1 MKRLKYTF
9 LLLCTAVVA
18 MTSCSDSSDDLLA
31 EIEQSVSPEEQDHGY
46 SIGLTI
52 TLDAMGGRSVTPA
65 DDPLWEM
72 ENYID
77 PKKLRVLFFDKD
89 DKFLFESKSRWVK
102 QIETSNDNSRW
113 YVSVP
118 FFTYGNEEDWNWE
131 EIKRKVK
138 SEPFK
143 IAILANRPQMEWC
156 PNYDTLTNVQLG
168 WFDNTGPHWG
178 PADMGKRD
186 VFDLHHCQRDP
197 MYVGKNYDTNKVY
210 AGFYDFVQGGNPEID
225 EPLMGATSSWVDYGT
240 KDDGEKDPWGYRYFK
255 KPDKSYPI
263 PMYGIQQFQPLTDWA
278 EGTTYNLTR
287 ASDKPVSLLRSV
299 VKIELLLP
307 KEPTFVI
314 LKYINVYA
322 RCEPMNVWTPTDQI
336 WGEHNSNECEWE
348 TVWKYGTLSK
358 RTDYTTDNSKNTIDK
373 NGNWHQGATGTVE
386 DCKEQYQNRMSWLY
400 GIWAKE
406 KGWDWNGQKV
416 DLPKETEKGKY
427 PQILNSCIQRNN
439 FVNCEKVRAGYR
451 DGYIRYVIYTGE
463 RNVNDPSKLD
473 QLNAEGTVAYWHFG
487 INNKVYSIP
496 LAKNFPQNLTYKK
509 VGSSGLSDDKA
520 YSIHITPCTDG
531 ISGHDKEPTNAP
543 ASSNVMN
550 QYFYA
555 VQEMTNYQNMPIPL
569 IRNHV
574 YRFKI
579 GDPNPNPQW
588 HAKTRANDNN
598 DSEGITVEVE
608 DLYTKD
614 ITFK

>member
-65 DDPLWEM
+65 DDPLWEI

-131 EIKRKVK
+131 EIKRKLK

-156 PNYDTLTNVQLG
+156 PVYDEWVDVNIG
-168 WFDNTGPHWG
+168 WFDNSYPKWG
-178 PADMGKRD
+178 PEDAGKQD

-197 MYVGKNYDTNKVY
+197 MYVTKNYDSKGNY
-210 AGFYDFVQGGNPEID
+210 AGFYDFVQGGNPATN
-225 EPLMGATSSWVDYGT
+225 PLMGATSSWVDYG
-240 KDDGEKDPWGYRYFK
+240 KRDDGEKDKWGYRYFK
-255 KPDKSYPI
+255 SPDKSYPI

-287 ASDKPVSLLRSV
+287 PSDKPVSLLRSV
-299 VKIELLLP
+299 VKLELLLP

-314 LKYINVYA
+314 LKYINIYA
-322 RCEPMNVWTPTDQI
+322 RCEPMNVWTPTDEI
-336 WGEHNSNECEWE
+336 WGEHNSDECEWE

-358 RTDYTTDNSKNTIDK
+358 RTDYSIEVYKSDGSVQPNIDPK
-373 NGNWHQGATGTVE
+373 GNWCNGVGGTGTVE
-386 DCKEQYQNRMSWLY
+386 DCKQQYQNRMSWLY
-400 GIWAKE
+400 GIWAKD
-406 KGWDWNGQKV
+406 KGWKWNGRPIE
-416 DLPKETEKGKY
+416 LPTEAEKGKY

-439 FVNCEKVRAGYR
+439 FVNCEKVRDPKYKK

-473 QLNAEGTVAYWHFG
+473 QLNNEGTVAYWHIG
-487 INNKVYSIP
+487 IGGTVYSIP
-496 LAKNFPQNLTYKK
+496 LAKNFPQDLTYKK
-509 VGSSGLSDDKA
+509 VNSSNLSTENA
-520 YSIHITPCTDG
+520 PSIHTQ
-531 ISGHDKEPTNAP
+531 SGTERL
-543 ASSNVMN
+543 SSNVMSP
-550 QYFYA
+550 YFYA
-555 VQEMTNYQNMPIPL
+555 VQEMKDANYQNMPIPL

-579 GDPNPNPQW
+579 GNPNPQW
-588 HAKTRANDNN
+588 QAKTRANDNN